1 MEQSVLNSLYKS
13 HQESTLFGRYIHS
26 EHIQPLLDKWSNKI
40 DVEEIGRSVNN
51 LPINSI
57 TIGKGSKKVLMWSQM
72 HGNESTTTKALFD
85 LLNAFEDVI
94 LSGIFQNC
102 TLKII
107 AILNPDGAKAYTRI
121 NANAVDLNRDAQDL
135 SQPESKVLLAC
146 FNNFKP
152 DFCFNLHGQR
162 TLFSAGNTNKIATLS
177 FLSPAEDEVR
187 TITDTRKKAMEVIVA
202 INNSLQFDLPNQIG
216 RYDDGFNINCVGDS
230 FQSLNAPTLLFEA
243 GHYADDYNRE
253 EVRRFIFKSLIVAL
267 DYISKEEV
275 TGNQYK
281 DYFKIP
287 ENGKLFYDII
297 IRNAK
302 FDDKLLDIG
311 INYEEVLKDNTIV
324 FQPIVLE
331 IKDLSDFFG
340 HKVVNANK
348 HTVLNLNKEEINI
361 GSANDFVMIN
371 NEKSSLKL

>member
-85 LLNAFEDVI
+85 LLSAFEDVI